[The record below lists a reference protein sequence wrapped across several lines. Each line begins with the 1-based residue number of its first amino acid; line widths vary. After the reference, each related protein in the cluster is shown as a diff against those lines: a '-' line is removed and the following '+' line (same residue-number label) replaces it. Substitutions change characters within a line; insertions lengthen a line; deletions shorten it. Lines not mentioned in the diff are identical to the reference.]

1 MTLII
6 FVKNLIY
13 GRVKTR
19 LAATI
24 GNDKAFE
31 IYQQLIT
38 YTCSIVKK
46 LACDKIVYYSDYIDQ
61 DDEWQGTWKAIQRGE
76 GLGERMLHAFKD
88 AFDNGGGRTIIIGTD
103 CFEITHE
110 IIQQAF
116 EKLIGCDVVIGPASD
131 GGYYLLGMNKLYS
144 QLFKDIAWSTGSVF
158 KTTLSICRS
167 HNLNCLLLP
176 VLNDIDEEKD
186 LLQTKQ

>member
-6 FVKNLIY
+6 FVRNLIY

-24 GNDKAFE
+24 GNDRAFK

-38 YTCSIVKK
+38 YTCSIVNK
-46 LACDKIVYYSDYIDQ
+46 LECDNMVYYSDYIVLE
-61 DDEWQGTWKAIQRGE
+61 DEWLGTGKAIQRGN
-76 GLGERMLHAFKD
+76 GLGERMQQAFKD
-88 AFDNGGGRTIIIGTD
+88 SFDIGAGRTIIIGTD
-103 CFEITHE
+103 CFEINHE

-116 EKLIGCDVVIGPASD
+116 EKLNGCDVVIGPASD
-131 GGYYLLGMNKLYS
+131 GGYYLLGMKKLYS
-144 QLFKDIAWSTGSVF
+144 QLFNNIAWSTGSVF
-158 KTTLSICRS
+158 ATTLSICRS
-167 HNLNCLLLP
+167 HNLNYLLLP